1 MQWSDCAKPG
11 VQVEVVDQGP
21 GGVDL
26 QALMALLGAR
36 RDVLSVLVEGGA
48 GVLGTAFDLGLVDKV
63 VAMLAPR
70 IIGGTDAPSAVGGA
84 GVSSLASSRL
94 LEHVSVEM
102 AGPDLVV
109 TGYCVR

>member
-1 MQWSDCAKPG
+1 MPVDRLRDLG

-36 RDVLSVLVEGGA
+36 DVLSVLIEGGA

-84 GVSSLASSRL
+84 GVSSLAASRL
-94 LEHVSVEM
+94 LERVSVEM